1 MSKRTYQPS
10 KRTLVRQHG
19 FRARMKTANG
29 RATLSRRRRHG
40 RKRLLPVGAD
50 ATYRRHNHSNH
61 PDVAGGYQ
69 SKHHRA
75 RKARSFARRQ
85 QRNLENHGVP
95 IMTKTAMA
103 KLRNARRLKKAL
115 DKRGKSAVG
124 EPKAKPAPAK
134 APKKAAA
141 KKNA

>member
-19 FRARMKTANG
+19 FRARMKTVNG
-29 RATLSRRRRHG
+29 RATISRRRRHG

-61 PDVAGGYQ
+61 PDVAGGFQ
-69 SKHHRA
+69 AKHYRA

-85 QRNLENHGVP
+85 ERNLENHGVP
-95 IMTKTAMA
+95 IMTKAAMT
-103 KLRNARRLKKAL
+103 KLRNARRLQKAL
-115 DKRGKSAVG
+115 AKRGKSAVG
-124 EPKAKPAPAK
+124 EPKAKPAAKK
-134 APKKAAA
+134 APKAAA
-141 KKNA
+141 KKA

>member
-19 FRARMKTANG
+19 FRARMKTVNG
-29 RATLSRRRRHG
+29 RATLSRRRRQG

-75 RKARSFARRQ
+75 RKARSFERRQ
-85 QRNLENHGVP
+85 ERNLTKYGVP
-95 IMTKTAMA
+95 IMTKTAMR
-103 KLRNARRLKKAL
+103 KLRNARRLEKAIA
-115 DKRGKSAVG
+115 KRSQA
-124 EPKAKPAPAK
+124 AP
-134 APKKAAA
+134 AA
-141 KKNA
+141 KKKG